1 MGSSSPLK
9 YDINIRL
16 GSSPFPLTIC
26 SCSAGLPRQALLSRK
41 RAVLYA
47 VWLDARPPPRPL
59 GNPREIPWKVPQP
72 SPSLSAA
79 ITLTKYCHKLSAL
92 NPRQRRG
99 RAGQGH
105 CAKQTVQLFAQLII
119 HFSVSFR
126 ANIGG
131 EVTDTMTQEE
141 AEEEEDVGLSSID
154 AKNALCRDPENHSG
168 DSHLAS
174 HVWPFAK
181 MSTKSCLPAALLFC
195 KIFLYCFIAALLLC
209 VFVLLIWLPI
219 RETALREASRA

>member
-1 MGSSSPLK
+1 M
-9 YDINIRL
+9 
-16 GSSPFPLTIC
+16 
-26 SCSAGLPRQALLSRK
+26 
-41 RAVLYA
+41 
-47 VWLDARPPPRPL
+47 
-59 GNPREIPWKVPQP
+59 
-72 SPSLSAA
+72 
-79 ITLTKYCHKLSAL
+79 
-92 NPRQRRG
+92 
-99 RAGQGH
+99 
-105 CAKQTVQLFAQLII
+105 
-119 HFSVSFR
+119 
-126 ANIGG
+126 
-131 EVTDTMTQEE
+131 TDTMTQEE